1 MFQNFVTKQKTFRM
15 NYDDSNVEHFTRT
28 KIENAIKRK
37 YFWFDMIKKIT
48 NYIRICS
55 KCQEIRIHRHKIYNN
70 MITISSKEKQSFDTI
85 IINFITNMFF
95 VKDFYIEKIND
106 SILIL
111 INKLTKY
118 ATYILITKTL
128 NAINFANLLWRK
140 FVCRYKMIRN
150 IISNRK
156 FLFTSNFWFILCW
169 NARTKRKFNI
179 VFHSQTNEQTKR
191 QNVVFEHY

>member
-1 MFQNFVTKQKTFRM
+1 
-15 NYDDSNVEHFTRT
+15 
-28 KIENAIKRK
+28 
-37 YFWFDMIKKIT
+37 MIKKIT

-128 NAINFANLLWRK
+128 NAINFANLL
-140 FVCRYKMIRN
+140 
-150 IISNRK
+150 
-156 FLFTSNFWFILCW
+156 
-169 NARTKRKFNI
+169 
-179 VFHSQTNEQTKR
+179 
-191 QNVVFEHY
+191 